1 MEETLA
7 KMVCLL
13 LFVWLFAWT
22 PYATMTCWAMFFD
35 AHGLSPIVGLVPTV
49 CCKISA
55 GTNAMLYGLRYAQNG
70 IT

>member
-13 LFVWLFAWT
+13 LFVWIMAWT
-22 PYATMTCWAMFFD
+22 PYATMSCWITFFG
-35 AHGLSPIVGLVPTV
+35 ARGLTPILGVIPLC

-55 GTNAMLYGLRYAQNG
+55 GTNAMLYGLRYSHY
-70 IT
+70 